1 MFVECV
7 RRQRA
12 DSRIRSSKCSQEDV
26 ALRDVVD
33 AEASA
38 PGKQAQVP
46 PPTLPLS
53 EGVPGDLEGSARP
66 GAGDLRRRGPSSE
79 RDGIISS
86 DLKAAA

>member
-1 MFVECV
+1 M

-12 DSRIRSSKCSQEDV
+12 DSRIRSSKYSQEDV

-33 AEASA
+33 AEAPA

-53 EGVPGDLEGSARP
+53 AGVPGDLEGSARP
-66 GAGDLRRRGPSSE
+66 RAGDLRRRDPAGSSE